1 MRIIPFTITAVLTIA
16 LIIVL
21 NSRFG
26 SVPPMGE
33 FFSPQ
38 HGFWQN
44 AEPVNKT
51 YEINLNTASVS
62 GDATVLLDERLVPHI
77 FSKDENDAYF
87 AEGYLHAQFRL
98 WQMDIQTRAAAGRLS
113 EVFGSSF
120 VSHDR
125 EQRRLGMVYAAE
137 TLLKQMEANPI
148 TKIQCDRYT
157 AGVNAYIENL
167 TLAAMP
173 LEYKLLG
180 YKPEKW
186 TNLKIALFIKQMAKT
201 LASAED
207 DLLNTAARKV
217 FTDQQLR
224 ALFPQIPDSLD
235 PIIPKNTVYS
245 PPSIVPVKPAGSD
258 SVYLGI
264 VPDSI
269 SYKLPAKSKNDNGS
283 NNWAVSGTRTA
294 SGLPILSNDPHLDL
308 TLPSVWFEIQLHTEA
323 FNTYGVS
330 FPGVPGIVI
339 GFNDSIAWGLTDSRR
354 DVRDYYEIE
363 FQDASQKTYR
373 FNNQWKEVDQ
383 SKVEEIKIKGE
394 PSVFDTVAY
403 TVFGP
408 VLYDHRFGKEKSN
421 GKAYAIRWTSH
432 DPSNELLVFNRLN
445 HAKNYDEFVRAIST
459 YHCPGQNFVFAS
471 TTNDIALWQQGGFP
485 ARWNQ
490 QGIYVMPG
498 YDTSYMWQG
507 MIPQTE
513 NPHIL
518 NPERGYISSANQRP
532 ADSAY
537 PYFIP
542 GAYGV
547 SRGLIINRK
556 LSQLSAVTPEMM
568 RDLQNDNYNVFAE
581 SLRPL
586 LLRYTDQ
593 NGFTGNESKY
603 FDLFSS
609 WNLQN
614 DVGQKG
620 MTIFKIWFDTLS
632 INMYGDEFAALGK
645 RELFPSNQTLA
656 ESITRDS
663 AYSYIDNIN
672 TPEKETLTELIT
684 ASFKKAVPAFVEHE
698 TKQTL
703 DWEKAKNTSIMHLLR
718 LDALSRR
725 NLAIGGGADVINAT
739 GPTHGPSWK
748 MVVQLN
754 TTQPEAWVIYP
765 GGQSGNPGSYYYDN
779 FVNDWVNGR
788 HYKAWYMKSET
799 EAKTNHLGIF
809 RFKRGI

>member
-1 MRIIPFTITAVLTIA
+1 MRIIPFIITGVITII

-21 NSRFG
+21 NTRFG

-44 AEPVNKT
+44 AEAVDRT
-51 YEINLNTASVS
+51 FALDLTTASVS
-62 GDATVLLDERLVPHI
+62 GDATVLLDDRLVPHV
-77 FSKDENDAYF
+77 FSKEENDAYF
-87 AEGYLHAQFRL
+87 AQGYLHAQFRL

-113 EVFGSSF
+113 EVFGRNF
-120 VSHDR
+120 VNHDR
-125 EQRRLGMVYAAE
+125 EQRRLGMVTAAE

-148 TKIQCDRYT
+148 TKVQCDRYT
-157 AGVNAYIENL
+157 AGVNAFIENL
-167 TLAAMP
+167 TIAELP

-186 TNLKIALFIKQMAKT
+186 SNLKIALFIKQMAKT

-217 FTDQQLR
+217 FSDQQMK

-235 PIIPKNTVYS
+235 PIVPKATSFATPLVT
-245 PPSIVPVKPAGSD
+245 PQKPVGADSI
-258 SVYLGI
+258 YLGI
-264 VPDSI
+264 ANDSVD
-269 SYKLPAKSKNDNGS
+269 YKLPPKSKNDNGS
-283 NNWAVSGTRTA
+283 NNWAVSGSRTA
-294 SGLPILSNDPHLDL
+294 SGLPILANDPHLDL
-308 TLPSVWFEIQLHTEA
+308 TLPSIWFEIQLHTET
-323 FNTYGVS
+323 FNAYGVS

-339 GFNDSIAWGLTDSRR
+339 GFNDSIAWGVTDSRR
-354 DVRDYYEIE
+354 DVRDYYEIQ

-373 FNNQWKEVDQ
+373 FNNQWKEVEQ
-383 SKVEEIKIKGE
+383 SRIEEIKIKGE
-394 PSVFDTVAY
+394 PSVYDTVAY

-408 VLYDHRFGKEKSN
+408 VLYDDRFGKEQSN

-445 HAKNYDEFVRAIST
+445 HARSYDEFVRAIST

-471 TTNDIALWQQGGFP
+471 TSNDIAIWQQGGFP
-485 ARWNQ
+485 ARWDR
-490 QGIYVMPG
+490 QGLYVMPG
-498 YDTSYMWQG
+498 VDTSYMWQG
-507 MIPQTE
+507 MIPQNE
-513 NPHIL
+513 NPNIL
-518 NPERGYISSANQRP
+518 NPSRGYISSANQRA

-542 GAYGV
+542 GAYSV

-556 LSQLSAVTPEMM
+556 LSEMNAVTPEMM
-568 RDLQNDNYNVFAE
+568 KSLQNDNYNVFAE
-581 SLRPL
+581 MLRPL
-586 LLRYTDQ
+586 LVRNTDQ

-609 WNLQN
+609 WNFQN
-614 DVGQKG
+614 DPAQKG
-620 MTIFKIWFDTLS
+620 MTIFKIWVDSLS
-632 INMYGDEFAALGK
+632 NSVYGDEFSALGK

-656 ESITRDS
+656 EALIRDS
-663 AYSYIDNIN
+663 AYSFIDDVN
-672 TPEKETLTELIT
+672 TSEKETLSQLVTN
-684 ASFKKAVPAFVEHE
+684 SFKKAVPSFVEHE
-698 TKQTL
+698 KNGTL
-703 DWEKAKNTSIMHLLR
+703 DWDKAKNTSIMHLLR
-718 LDALSRR
+718 LEALSRR
-725 NLAIGGGADVINAT
+725 HLEIGGGSDVINAT

-754 TTQPEAWVIYP
+754 ATQPEAWVIYP
-765 GGQSGNPGSYYYDN
+765 GGQSGNPGSYYYDS
-779 FVNDWVNGR
+779 FVDDWVKGH
-788 HYKAWYMKSET
+788 HYKAWYMKNANDKNNT
-799 EAKTNHLGIF
+799 LIGTF